1 MRSHRAVGSVD
12 LGIVER
18 RLVDAAL
25 QIVGNQ
31 QLRHTTEEAE
41 HAHMSAGPVRQ
52 LLRPRRLG
60 TGEVRGAEYADEY
73 LSLVDFTRRLITNRD
88 PLARVVHERLFA
100 GDVVLAHHR
109 TQPSLKTAKQ
119 IAEPAIAVA
128 LLIDLP
134 IFLPQNHHRHA
145 GPLQL
150 ARQGPQSGSVR
161 RRWPVSFPARPNSRS
176 SRASS
181 VISSPC
187 GHASPAAAARFRLS
201 WIVERATPRR
211 RPISRALTP
220 SWRSRNRCRNCR
232 MLSSR
237 FAGIPISSSTID
249 GPRSAAVAEPRGA
262 NDQSRDRLRWPASF
276 RNGGRHQIGTAAD
289 IKSES
294 LAGLNRNSQSR
305 GCTDSKRRGR
315 CCLWQS

>member
-1 MRSHRAVGSVD
+1 MTPGRLSSRA
-12 LGIVER
+12 R
-18 RLVDAAL
+18 AA
-25 QIVGNQ
+25 
-31 QLRHTTEEAE
+31 
-41 HAHMSAGPVRQ
+41 
-52 LLRPRRLG
+52 
-60 TGEVRGAEYADEY
+60 
-73 LSLVDFTRRLITNRD
+73 
-88 PLARVVHERLFA
+88 
-100 GDVVLAHHR
+100 
-109 TQPSLKTAKQ
+109 
-119 IAEPAIAVA
+119 
-128 LLIDLP
+128 
-134 IFLPQNHHRHA
+134 
-145 GPLQL
+145 
-150 ARQGPQSGSVR
+150 QSGSAR
-161 RRWPVSFPARPNSRS
+161 RRWPCVTPARPYSRV

-181 VISSPC
+181 VTSSAS

-294 LAGLNRNSQSR
+294 PAGLNRNSHWRRPIIRNGFQ
-305 GCTDSKRRGR
+305 RGR
-315 CCLWQS
+315 GTGCCELTSTPRIFDAAGGPALRAGI